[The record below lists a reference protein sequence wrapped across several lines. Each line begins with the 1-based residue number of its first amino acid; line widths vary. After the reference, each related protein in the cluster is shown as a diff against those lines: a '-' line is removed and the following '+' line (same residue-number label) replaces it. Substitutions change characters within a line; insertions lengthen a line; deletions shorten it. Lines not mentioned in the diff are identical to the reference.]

1 MDPFASPHNFDRQLH
16 SLLGEASSSLCD
28 WLADSAS
35 QAPMPDSFKL
45 PMVPPGKEGVSNKT
59 LLKELK
65 LLMNGAFRPSHP
77 GSLAHLDPPPL
88 SASIVGE
95 LICAGLNNNLLAEEL
110 SPSLSLLERK
120 LCKWF
125 CERLGLGNLSGGV
138 AASGGSLS
146 NLMALVMARNIAG
159 LESDPSAVFFAS
171 NDCHVSLSKAVR
183 IMGLRKESLQ
193 KVPTDAK
200 GKLNIS
206 FLSSIF
212 KKLKSEGKKCFAGV
226 ATAGT
231 TVRGAVDPLSEI
243 AQFCK
248 KENIWLHV
256 DGAIGG
262 VYGLSK
268 CTSELVDGLGSAD
281 SITVN
286 PQKLLGITKTSSLL
300 LVANKSHLSST
311 FSTGLPY
318 AEPLTGNDCHGGE
331 LGIQGTRSA
340 EILKL
345 WIGLRQLGE
354 EGIEKLLL
362 DSIKRRCYLESKID
376 PSKIKIISGPL
387 HLLALTPID
396 YNSVQ
401 ASDWS
406 IKTRNSLLTSKFML
420 SRPMY
425 VDRYYL
431 KAVMGNPNTKFDDL
445 KLLANLINNSI
456 NE

>member
-1 MDPFASPHNFDRQLH
+1 LDPFASPHNLDRQLH
-16 SLLGEASSSLCD
+16 SFLGEASSSLCD
-28 WLADSAS
+28 WLAESGS
-35 QAPMPDSFKL
+35 QGPLPDSFDL
-45 PMVPPGKEGVSNKT
+45 PEVPPGKKGVSSKV
-59 LLKELK
+59 LLKELQ
-65 LLMNGAFRPSHP
+65 LLMNGSFRPSHP
-77 GSLAHLDPPPL
+77 GALAHLDPPPL

-125 CERLGLGNLSGGV
+125 CEKLGLGDLSGGV

-159 LESDPSAVFFAS
+159 LECDPSAVFFAS
-171 NDCHVSLSKAVR
+171 DDCHVSLSKAVR
-183 IMGLRKESLQ
+183 IMGLKQESLQ
-193 KVPTDAK
+193 KVPTDER
-200 GKLNIS
+200 GKINIS
-206 FLSSIF
+206 YLYSIF
-212 KKLKSEGKKCFAGV
+212 KKIKSEGKKCFAVV

-231 TVRGAVDPLSEI
+231 TVRGAIDPLSEI

-262 VYGLSK
+262 IYGLSK
-268 CTSELVDGLGSAD
+268 ITSELVEGLSSAD

-318 AEPLTGNDCHGGE
+318 AEPLAGNEIHGGE

-340 EILKL
+340 ESLKL

-354 EGIEKLLL
+354 EGIEKILLE
-362 DSIKRRCYLESKID
+362 SIKRRCYLESRID
-376 PSKIKIISGPL
+376 SSKFKIISGPL
-387 HLLALTPID
+387 HLLALTPLK
-396 YNSVQ
+396 YNSSQ
-401 ASDWS
+401 ATDWS
-406 IKTRNSLLTSKFML
+406 IQTRKYLLSNKFML
-420 SRPMY
+420 SRPIY
-425 VDRYYL
+425 GDRYYL

-445 KLLANLINNSI
+445 TNLAKLINHSVTD
-456 NE
+456 